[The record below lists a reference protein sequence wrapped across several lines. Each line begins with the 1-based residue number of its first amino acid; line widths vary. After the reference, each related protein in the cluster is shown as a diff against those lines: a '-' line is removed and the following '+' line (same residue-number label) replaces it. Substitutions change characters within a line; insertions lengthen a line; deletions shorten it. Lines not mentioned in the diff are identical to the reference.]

1 MRLGSRKDKIN
12 FRKDLKQVEGWV
24 KLSQVNEVL

>member
-12 FRKDLKQVEGWV
+12 FGKDLKQVEGWV